1 MDCVLRYDPRSDTWT
16 ELPPMLI
23 ARSGAACCVLDSHIY
38 IIGKIRTF
46 HLLSYFFIKMSMH
59 HLLVSFQFFQ
69 VIKWGK
75 KLFPRIK

>member
-38 IIGKIRTF
+38 IIGEWGESRT
-46 HLLSYFFIKMSMH
+46 LLNFCSIEVFERSNEW
-59 HLLVSFQFFQ
+59 LTSTEL
-69 VIKWGK
+69 K
-75 KLFPRIK
+75 K